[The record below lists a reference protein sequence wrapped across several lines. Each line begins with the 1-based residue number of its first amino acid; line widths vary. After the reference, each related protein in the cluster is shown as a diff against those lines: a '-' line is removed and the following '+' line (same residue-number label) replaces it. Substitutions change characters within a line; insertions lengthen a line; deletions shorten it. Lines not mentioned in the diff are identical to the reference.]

1 MPILKTISIMKT
13 TMSMENKYHIIELW
27 SSLKSLA
34 IIGVV
39 KKLYDA
45 SLPIQV
51 YATYS
56 YPDDIV
62 GIAVSFSKEF
72 KIDISSLSN
81 LSELRIRQLLDAS
94 MPGQKMLHVQ
104 LMRNENQR
112 VFAALCEDLITT
124 LKPLS
129 STKEMAQEVVNQLHR
144 WKDLFGKI
152 KFEGLSKEEQ
162 QGLYGEL
169 VFLRKLLNR
178 SSNDTYVSTLQL
190 WTGVE
195 KTNKDFQGD
204 NWAVEVKTTS
214 TNNAQFIT
222 INGERQLDNSLVA
235 HLFVYHLVLEVS
247 KTNGESLPMIVSEI
261 KALLSGNVPALCIFE
276 EKLIEAKYIS
286 CHEFLYAER
295 FYKKR
300 SEKYYKVLADFPRI
314 MENDLRNGVSNVVYV
329 ISIGMCDEHLVPE
342 GVLFNTIK

>member
-1 MPILKTISIMKT
+1 
-13 TMSMENKYHIIELW
+13 MSMENKYHIIELW

-34 IIGVV
+34 TIGVV
-39 KKLYDA
+39 KKLYDT

-144 WKDLFGKI
+144 WKDLFGKL

-190 WTGVE
+190 WTGV
-195 KTNKDFQGD
+195 
-204 NWAVEVKTTS
+204 
-214 TNNAQFIT
+214 
-222 INGERQLDNSLVA
+222 DNSLVA

-286 CHEFLYAER
+286 CHESLYAER

-329 ISIGMCDEHLVPE
+329 ISIGMCDEYLVPE

>member
-34 IIGVV
+34 TIGVV
-39 KKLYDA
+39 KKLYDT

-144 WKDLFGKI
+144 WKDLF
-152 KFEGLSKEEQ
+152 
-162 QGLYGEL
+162 
-169 VFLRKLLNR
+169 
-178 SSNDTYVSTLQL
+178 
-190 WTGVE
+190 
-195 KTNKDFQGD
+195 
-204 NWAVEVKTTS
+204 
-214 TNNAQFIT
+214 
-222 INGERQLDNSLVA
+222 
-235 HLFVYHLVLEVS
+235 
-247 KTNGESLPMIVSEI
+247 
-261 KALLSGNVPALCIFE
+261 
-276 EKLIEAKYIS
+276 
-286 CHEFLYAER
+286 
-295 FYKKR
+295 
-300 SEKYYKVLADFPRI
+300 
-314 MENDLRNGVSNVVYV
+314 
-329 ISIGMCDEHLVPE
+329 
-342 GVLFNTIK
+342 

>member
-1 MPILKTISIMKT
+1 ML
-13 TMSMENKYHIIELW
+13 
-27 SSLKSLA
+27 
-34 IIGVV
+34 
-39 KKLYDA
+39 
-45 SLPIQV
+45 
-51 YATYS
+51 
-56 YPDDIV
+56 
-62 GIAVSFSKEF
+62 
-72 KIDISSLSN
+72 
-81 LSELRIRQLLDAS
+81 
-94 MPGQKMLHVQ
+94 GQKMLHVQ
-104 LMRNENQR
+104 LMRNVNQR

-144 WKDLFGKI
+144 WKDLFGKL

-214 TNNAQFIT
+214 TNNAQFII

-261 KALLSGNVPALCIFE
+261 KVLLSGNVPALCIFE

-286 CHEFLYAER
+286 CHESLYAER

-314 MENDLRNGVSNVVYV
+314 MENELRNGVSNVVYA
-329 ISIGMCDEHLVPE
+329 ISIGMCDEYLVPE
-342 GVLFNTIK
+342 SVLFNTIK

>member
-1 MPILKTISIMKT
+1 
-13 TMSMENKYHIIELW
+13 MSMENKYQIIELW

-34 IIGVV
+34 TIGLV
-39 KKLYDA
+39 KKLYDTT
-45 SLPIQV
+45 LPIQV

-56 YPDDIV
+56 YPDDII

-72 KIDISSLSN
+72 KIDVTSLSN
-81 LSELRIRQLLDAS
+81 LSELKIRQLIDTS

-112 VFAALCEDLITT
+112 VFAALCEDLVNA

-129 STKEMAQEVVNQLHR
+129 DPKGMAQEFTNQLYK
-144 WKDLFGKI
+144 WKNLFDKM
-152 KFEGLSKEEQ
+152 KFDGLSKEEQ

-169 VFLRKLLNR
+169 VFLRKMLSR
-178 SSNDTYVSTLQL
+178 STNDAYASTLKL

-214 TNNAQFIT
+214 STNNAQFIT

-235 HLFVYHLVLEVS
+235 HLFIYHLVLEVS
-247 KTNGESLPMIVSEI
+247 KINGESLPMIVAEI
-261 KALLSGNVPALCIFE
+261 KNLLSSNVPALCIFE
-276 EKLIEAKYIS
+276 EKLIEAKYIAN
-286 CHEFLYAER
+286 HESLYAEH
-295 FYKKR
+295 FFKKR
-300 SEKYYKVLADFPRI
+300 NEKYYKVLADFPRI
-314 MENDLRNGVSNVVYV
+314 MENDLRKGVSNVVYA
-329 ISIGMCDEHLVPE
+329 ISIGMCDEYLVSE

>member
-1 MPILKTISIMKT
+1 MKTI
-13 TMSMENKYHIIELW
+13 MSMENKYQIIELW

-34 IIGVV
+34 TIGLV
-39 KKLYDA
+39 KKLYDTT
-45 SLPIQV
+45 LPIQV

-56 YPDDIV
+56 YPDDII

-72 KIDISSLSN
+72 KIDVTSLSN
-81 LSELRIRQLLDAS
+81 LSELKIRQLIDTS

-112 VFAALCEDLITT
+112 VFAALCEDLVNA

-129 STKEMAQEVVNQLHR
+129 DPKGMAQEFTNQLYK
-144 WKDLFGKI
+144 WKNLFDKM
-152 KFEGLSKEEQ
+152 KFDGLSKEEQ

-169 VFLRKLLNR
+169 VFLRKMLSR
-178 SSNDTYVSTLQL
+178 STNDAYASTLKL

-235 HLFVYHLVLEVS
+235 HLFIYHLVLEVS
-247 KTNGESLPMIVSEI
+247 KINGESLPMIVAEI
-261 KALLSGNVPALCIFE
+261 KNLLSSNVPALCIFE
-276 EKLIEAKYIS
+276 EKLIEAKYIAN
-286 CHEFLYAER
+286 HESLYAEH

-300 SEKYYKVLADFPRI
+300 NEKYYKVLADFPRI
-314 MENDLRNGVSNVVYV
+314 MENDLRKGVSNVVYA
-329 ISIGMCDEHLVPE
+329 ISIGMCDEYLVSE
-342 GVLFNTIK
+342 GVLFNIFK

>member
-34 IIGVV
+34 TIGVV
-39 KKLYDA
+39 KKLYDT

-129 STKEMAQEVVNQLHR
+129 STKEMAQ
-144 WKDLFGKI
+144 
-152 KFEGLSKEEQ
+152 
-162 QGLYGEL
+162 
-169 VFLRKLLNR
+169 
-178 SSNDTYVSTLQL
+178 
-190 WTGVE
+190 
-195 KTNKDFQGD
+195 
-204 NWAVEVKTTS
+204 
-214 TNNAQFIT
+214 
-222 INGERQLDNSLVA
+222 
-235 HLFVYHLVLEVS
+235 
-247 KTNGESLPMIVSEI
+247 
-261 KALLSGNVPALCIFE
+261 
-276 EKLIEAKYIS
+276 
-286 CHEFLYAER
+286 
-295 FYKKR
+295 
-300 SEKYYKVLADFPRI
+300 
-314 MENDLRNGVSNVVYV
+314 
-329 ISIGMCDEHLVPE
+329 
-342 GVLFNTIK
+342 

>member
-34 IIGVV
+34 TIGVV
-39 KKLYDA
+39 KKLYDT

-144 WKDLFGKI
+144 WKDLFGKL

-235 HLFVYHLVLEVS
+235 HLFVYH
-247 KTNGESLPMIVSEI
+247 
-261 KALLSGNVPALCIFE
+261 
-276 EKLIEAKYIS
+276 
-286 CHEFLYAER
+286 
-295 FYKKR
+295 
-300 SEKYYKVLADFPRI
+300 
-314 MENDLRNGVSNVVYV
+314 
-329 ISIGMCDEHLVPE
+329 
-342 GVLFNTIK
+342 